1 MILDQGRIVASGNHH
16 ELLQTSPIYQDI
28 YRSQFG
34 TEDPNPLNGDHH
46 DMEQINYE

>member
-1 MILDQGRIVASGNHH
+1 MATHH

-34 TEDPNPLNGDHH
+34 TEDPNLLYGDHLIGAN
-46 DMEQINYE
+46 QL